1 MGKKKNYAE
10 ATKEAFMQDTDNGV
24 GNVNVA
30 RQSETE
36 TDDDTESRK
45 DVEQSMEVDCL
56 TDDVWEITVS
66 TKLKHKMAG
75 PWQTSVILKLMC
87 KQLGYRA
94 LQTRLAGIWRPQGT

>member
-1 MGKKKNYAE
+1 
-10 ATKEAFMQDTDNGV
+10 MQDTDNGV
-24 GNVNVA
+24 GNVDVA

-45 DVEQSMEVDCL
+45 DVEQPMEVDCL

-66 TKLKHKMAG
+66 TKLKCKMAG

-94 LQTRLAGIWRPQGT
+94 LQTRLAGIWHPQVT